1 MSDASHWLAAP
12 SHLVDYVRY
21 CASVSRPFENHS
33 GPDENPAESA
43 AEGRED
49 GPAATPPVLPT
60 GAAPGGQPAGG
71 TSPTGSDDAASGH
84 PVRPAGILVVA
95 IIVAL
100 EASALLVAAVWYGSQ
115 LLTGA
120 PVLSFWGAVFTLGLL
135 LAFSA
140 WLFAVARF
148 LSRGYRWP
156 RAGALVAQLFV
167 LTIGFPT
174 LTGGYPLAGV
184 AMLLP
189 AVIAIVLLFDKRVIA
204 FASRA
209 GGAPPAL

>member
-1 MSDASHWLAAP
+1 M
-12 SHLVDYVRY
+12 
-21 CASVSRPFENHS
+21 SRPSENPS
-33 GPDENPAESA
+33 GPDENPAD
-43 AEGRED
+43 GRAN
-49 GPAATPPVLPT
+49 GPAAVP
-60 GAAPGGQPAGG
+60 
-71 TSPTGSDDAASGH
+71 

-95 IIVAL
+95 VIVAL
-100 EASALLVAAVWYGSQ
+100 EASALLAAAAWYGSQ

-148 LSRGYRWP
+148 LFRGYRWP

-174 LTGGYPLAGV
+174 LTGGYPLAGL

-189 AVIAIVLLFDKRVIA
+189 AVIAIVLLFDKRVIT

-209 GGAPPAL
+209 GGVPPTL